1 MRRTMS
7 GYSEGLKKLISTQ
20 LNDWELARI
29 NYSLLDKVYARKIDF
44 GRFRILVQFNP
55 GRMTST
61 AAKVDHKSIVA
72 RPCFLCGKN
81 RPAEQKGIAF
91 ENDLTILVNPFP
103 IFKKHLTIPSDQ
115 HVDQLILPNIPDM
128 LKLATALPDY
138 VIFYN
143 GPQCGA
149 SAPDHFHF
157 QAGNKGFLPIEAD
170 FLNDNFAKLISVKS
184 GVEILNWSGYL
195 RGIITLK
202 GTDADNLIT
211 VFNQIFVKL
220 SQLQPDGPE
229 PMINILAYSSDNM
242 WIIHLI
248 PRKIHRPSQFFK
260 EGEELILLSP
270 ASVDLGGVLIT
281 PREEDFNKINAADIK
296 DIFRQVCFDEIEL
309 ARLFN

>member
-1 MRRTMS
+1 MS
-7 GYSEGLKKLISTQ
+7 GYSEGLEELFSTQ

-29 NYSLLDKVYARKIDF
+29 NYSLLDKVHTREIDF

-55 GRMTST
+55 ERMKST
-61 AAKVDHKSIVA
+61 AAKVDPKSIGD

-81 RPAEQKGIAF
+81 RPEEQKGLTF
-91 ENDLTILVNPFP
+91 ENDLTLLVNPFP
-103 IFKKHLTIPSDQ
+103 IFKKHLTIPSYR
-115 HVDQLILPNIPDM
+115 HVDQRILSNFPLM
-128 LKLATALPDY
+128 LKLAEALPDY

-157 QAGNKGFLPIEAD
+157 QAGNRGFLPIETD
-170 FLNDNFAKLISVKS
+170 FLNGKFAKLSSVKS

-202 GTDADNLIT
+202 SPDADNLRSI
-211 VFNQIFVKL
+211 FNQIFEKL
-220 SQLQPDGPE
+220 SEIQSDRPE
-229 PMINILAYSSDNM
+229 PMINILAYVYDNT

-248 PRKIHRPSQFFK
+248 PRKIHRPTQFFK
-260 EGEELILLSP
+260 EGNDQILLSP

-281 PREEDFNKINAADIK
+281 PREVDFNKINAVDIK
-296 DIFRQVCFDEIEL
+296 DIFGQVCFDENEL
-309 ARLFN
+309 VRLFN